1 MAKSAISTQSKFN
14 PKKIM
19 IMKKVYIKP
28 ELEIFE
34 VEPAEGMMLKASLNM
49 GGDTDGDG
57 EEDRINPDD
66 PESGWEDLSNKRNP
80 WGKSPWE

>member
-34 VEPAEGMMLKASLNM
+34 VEPAGMMLM
-49 GGDTDGDG
+49 GSTDMSD
-57 EEDRINPDD
+57 ERTDD
-66 PESGWEDLSNKRNP
+66 DFEQLSNKREPEAP
-80 WGKSPWE
+80 WNKSPWE

>member
-1 MAKSAISTQSKFN
+1 MAKSVTSTQSKFN

-34 VEPAEGMMLKASLNM
+34 VEPAGMMMKASLNM
-49 GGDTDGDG
+49 GGSADGDF
-57 EEDRINPDD
+57 EE
-66 PESGWEDLSNKRNP
+66 LSNKREPEAP
-80 WGKSPWE
+80 WSKSPWE

>member
-1 MAKSAISTQSKFN
+1 MAKSVTSTQSKFN

-34 VEPAEGMMLKASLNM
+34 VEPAGMMLMGSLNM
-49 GGDTDGDG
+49 GSDTDGDG
-57 EEDRINPDD
+57 WEDRVNPDD

>member
-34 VEPAEGMMLKASLNM
+34 VEPAGVMLLGSSLNM

-57 EEDRINPDD
+57 VEDRVNPDD
-66 PESGWEDLSNKRNP
+66 LESDFEEFSNKRNP

>member
-1 MAKSAISTQSKFN
+1 
-14 PKKIM
+14 
-19 IMKKVYIKP
+19 MKKVYIKP

-34 VEPAEGMMLKASLNM
+34 VEPAEGMMMKASLNM

-66 PESGWEDLSNKRNP
+66 DDWEEVTNKRNL